1 MKSVFLSIVVVGVL
15 VSASVGGTF
24 AHFSDTEEV
33 FDNYVAAGSLD
44 LTVSDAFDNEY
55 QQAPW
60 GEGIPALFVMD
71 DIVPGKDVSMHFDL
85 HNAGQVAKGT
95 PYIHFKNIRCEDI
108 EPHKFPIWV
117 LDGEKVPA
125 GTQGAVPK
133 TEPEAT
139 AEFGGFVGQV
149 EVPGIGDIECFLSRW
164 VEVESITVTDEEGDE
179 WQVPLDDY
187 DTDPLSPGVIK
198 LNELVCHNI
207 PLLPMTPTN
216 DVLNYIAPCT
226 RIFVDI
232 DFLLEDIDED
242 ALIAAGYLTE
252 PNDPPIGDGG
262 WFDGTDPEIALK
274 CWDKWPTNALMKDR
288 LYWDMLFSL
297 TQYDP

>member
-1 MKSVFLSIVVVGVL
+1 MRNVLLSIVVVATLLGGGL
-15 VSASVGGTF
+15 TGTF

-44 LTVSDAFDNEY
+44 LTVSDFQGIEY
-55 QQAPW
+55 QQLPW

-71 DIVPGKDVSMHFDL
+71 DAVPGKDVSMHFDL

-95 PYIHFKNIRCEDI
+95 PYIHFKNVRCEDI
-108 EPHKFPIWV
+108 VPNKFPIWV
-117 LDGEKVPA
+117 LDGEKVPE
-125 GTQGAVPK
+125 GTPGAVAK
-133 TEPEAT
+133 TEPEAV
-139 AEFGGFVGQV
+139 AEFGGYVGQV
-149 EVPGIGDIECFLSRW
+149 LVPGIGDIECFLSRW
-164 VEVESITVTDEEGDE
+164 VEIERIVVTEEDGDE
-179 WQVPLDDY
+179 WTVPLDAY

-198 LNELVCHNI
+198 LSELVCHNI
-207 PLLPMTPTN
+207 PLLPMVPT
-216 DVLNYIAPCT
+216 DGVLNYIAPCT
-226 RIFVDI
+226 KIFVDI

-242 ALIAAGYLTE
+242 ALIAGGLLAE

-262 WFDGTDPEIALK
+262 YFDGTDPDIALK
-274 CWDKWPTNALMKDR
+274 CWDKWPTNALQKDK